1 MSRSV
6 QTLHLGKGVPP
17 RSNDQPPT
25 YQSAQGTL
33 PGSKGWCAWACGHW
47 GGGKGRRAHGASFLS
62 DHERGKTDRWSQR
75 QKDRNTKRQ
84 GPRQIGAG
92 REGDRETCRQAG
104 GGGCGVRLGLGHLCG
119 VSEWGAQV
127 GEAGGCAGTWR
138 TWATSWFSP
147 SLSWARLSLR
157 ALSLDKESRRDASSA
172 LSLVMDSSSSTRPAS
187 ACRVGT
193 RAAKDIQARRE
204 GERKGE
210 TGSD

>member
-1 MSRSV
+1 M
-6 QTLHLGKGVPP
+6 
-17 RSNDQPPT
+17 
-25 YQSAQGTL
+25 
-33 PGSKGWCAWACGHW
+33 
-47 GGGKGRRAHGASFLS
+47 
-62 DHERGKTDRWSQR
+62 
-75 QKDRNTKRQ
+75 
-84 GPRQIGAG
+84 
-92 REGDRETCRQAG
+92 CRQAG
-104 GGGCGVRLGLGHLCG
+104 GGEGGARLGLGHHLCG

-187 ACRVGT
+187 AYRVGT

-210 TGSD
+210 AGRDWERCTDVERQVRWGERQRDGERQEGREKQEEAGRDRTLRDGVGGRGRHETEQSL